1 MQASRSLTH
10 SSPKALSNHPLQ
22 SVIASI
28 NAEQEGKLI
37 QMSQINHKII
47 GDIKKHFHYLLEKG
61 FSSETDES
69 GSQDWVVRF
78 YNKNCFITF
87 FKDRYEIFVTIQS
100 RPKIEDGKNSRQSF
114 ELEVVIAYL
123 TQLRVILR
131 GPQRKHEQQKI
142 DAQIEHLGNIFAS
155 YQDQILS
162 IFEPDTYLIIE
173 PEILAVKDK
182 IDDLYIQFIK
192 STHKD

>member
-1 MQASRSLTH
+1 
-10 SSPKALSNHPLQ
+10 
-22 SVIASI
+22 
-28 NAEQEGKLI
+28 
-37 QMSQINHKII
+37 MSQNNHII
-47 GDIKKHFHYLLEKG
+47 IENVKKHFNYLLGKG
-61 FSSETDES
+61 LFVETDES

-87 FKDRYEIFVTIQS
+87 FKDRYELFITLQS
-100 RPKIEDGKNSRQSF
+100 RPKIEDGKISGQSF

-142 DAQIEHLGNIFAS
+142 DTQIEYLGNIFAS
-155 YQDQILS
+155 YQDQILG
-162 IFEPDTYLIIE
+162 IFEPDIYLIIE

-182 IDDLYIQFIK
+182 LDDLYIQFIK

>member
-1 MQASRSLTH
+1 
-10 SSPKALSNHPLQ
+10 
-22 SVIASI
+22 
-28 NAEQEGKLI
+28 
-37 QMSQINHKII
+37 MSQINHKII
-47 GDIKKHFHYLLEKG
+47 VDIKKHFHYLLEKG

-69 GSQDWVVRF
+69 SSQDWVVKF

-87 FKDRYEIFVTIQS
+87 FKDRYELFITLQS
-100 RPKIEDGKNSRQSF
+100 RSKIEDGKNSGQSF

-131 GPQRKHEQQKI
+131 GPKRRNEQQKI
-142 DAQIEHLGNIFAS
+142 ETQIEYLGTIFAS
-155 YQDQILS
+155 YQDQILG

-182 IDDLYIQFIK
+182 LDDLYIESIK